1 MRATLAQHTYCI
13 LPTTSPLSDA
23 TTCREV
29 RVQPTMQATSSKTCA
44 KGWLVGLLGCWF
56 GLVWFGFWFGLV
68 WLGFWLGLVW
78 LDRVELGFKRDG
90 KSIVAIL
97 R

>member
-1 MRATLAQHTYCI
+1 
-13 LPTTSPLSDA
+13 
-23 TTCREV
+23 
-29 RVQPTMQATSSKTCA
+29 MQRGTCA
-44 KGWLVGLLGCWF
+44 ADHAGHVIQDLCERLVGWVVGLLVWF
-56 GLVWFGFWFGLV
+56 GLVFGLV